1 MLDKSTGQIGST
13 SLGLTGAGAGLQ
25 AFGALGSGMANSSMY
40 SYQAAIA
47 RLNADADTR
56 NAHYATA
63 VGENQNEAEG
73 LKQRQQ
79 MGRIITAQGASGFD
93 VNSGSTVAVRESQQG
108 LDRLSQQMIRQNAA
122 KTAYNYETQA
132 AGATAQ
138 AETYDNA
145 ARNSMTAGIMGFGS
159 SIIGGAASVS
169 SQWLQGQR
177 AGLWN
182 GQNFGD
188 TLFGNA

>member
-1 MLDKSTGQIGST
+1 MNPQQVGST

-25 AFGALGSGMANSSMY
+25 AFGSLSSGMANSSMY

-56 NAHYATA
+56 NAHYSTA

-79 MGRIITAQGASGFD
+79 MGKIITAQASSGFD
-93 VNSGSTVAVRESQQG
+93 MNSGSAVAVRESQQG
-108 LDRLSQQMIRQNAA
+108 LDRLSQQTIRQNAA
-122 KTAYNYETQA
+122 RTAYNYETQA

-138 AETYDNA
+138 AQAYDNA
-145 ARNSMTAGIMGFGS
+145 SSNSMTAGIMGFGS

-177 AGLWN
+177 AGLW
-182 GQNFGD
+182 GGKSFSD